1 MQGQTFIFFGIA
13 GSGKGTQVKLLMDY
27 LEKKDGVETVY
38 TYPGNEYRK
47 LVESG
52 NYTGHLIKDAMAAG
66 HILPGFLTDA
76 IVANILISSL
86 TSEKNLIADGY
97 PREVEQSISFEK
109 MIKFYE
115 RKNVKIIYLE
125 LSKEEAT
132 KRMKLRGRPDDTN
145 ENSIIKRFDEY
156 MNKVVP
162 SMNYFKDKENYEIY
176 TINGEQTIENVHK
189 DIITALGF

>member
-1 MQGQTFIFFGIA
+1 MQGQTFIFFGIV
-13 GSGKGTQVKLLMDY
+13 GSGKGTQVKLLIDA
-27 LEKKDGVETVY
+27 LKSKDGREVVY
-38 TYPGNEYRK
+38 AYPGDEYRR
-47 LVESG
+47 LTESD
-52 NYTGHLIKDAMAAG
+52 NYTGSIVKDAMHRG
-66 HILPGFLTDA
+66 ELLPGFLTDA

-86 TSEKNLIADGY
+86 TKEKHLIADGY

-109 MIKFYE
+109 MISFYE

-132 KRMKLRGRPDDTN
+132 KRMKLRGRKDDSDEGIT
-145 ENSIIKRFDEY
+145 KRFDEY

-162 SMNYFKDKENYEIY
+162 SMNYFKGKENYQIY

>member
-1 MQGQTFIFFGIA
+1 MQGQTFVFFGIA

-27 LEKKDGVETVY
+27 LFEKSGKETVY
-38 TYPGNEYRK
+38 AYPGNEYRN

-76 IVANILISSL
+76 IVTNILITSL

-145 ENSIIKRFDEY
+145 DDSIKKRFDEY

-162 SMNYFKDKENYEIY
+162 AMNYFKGKEDYKIY

-189 DIITALGF
+189 DILAALRL